1 MIWFLIRLTSPLWW
15 LYGVFYVG
23 FELMPDSWFQNL
35 FAAWW
40 YVPTM
45 ITLAASSGVPIVLV
59 TTLGEPRDDFEP

>member
-40 YVPTM
+40 YVPTALTLCASVM
-45 ITLAASSGVPIVLV
+45 IPLVLCPIFDRPDSFDL
-59 TTLGEPRDDFEP
+59 